1 MTHPKHAA
9 DWLIA
14 GTLVIAL
21 AFAAYVL
28 IDGLWYLGDA
38 T

>member
-9 DWLIA
+9 NLLIA
-14 GTLVIAL
+14 GTVVIAF

-28 IDGLWYLGDA
+28 IDGLWYLGDI
-38 T
+38 